1 MRTRAI
7 ETIHILLDRNRE
19 GQAPSSLPEILRQL
33 LSYLNWSFDVCIHSE
48 RLSTDLTQ
56 IEVIGKELCSFLED
70 HGFMRMNWVMIHP
83 LAGSEIAKIIN
94 AYHTLYEIIQPFRD
108 EGYKN
113 QTESRLSLLPIIK
126 VPSRMGEG
134 ESFFSL
140 ASFLEKRFIP
150 AGLYVSRGPFFPFI
164 SKELRMRVERIILE
178 LKGEEEPAVKIIRSI
193 WAHGVFDR
201 WLDRL
206 EETKDSEIDKV
217 CPANI
222 VLDERRLTLYGCWK
236 DFVLER
242 PVTPNRKGVQLG
254 PEVMK
259 VLMQKRAQEDCHACM
274 NSALMEMGPA
284 LEVNQREHEAVRVFV
299 ARSNF
304 LIRRGDHMKA
314 AAFLSHAIESEKD
327 EEKNASLCTQMGICY
342 LNAGDAQSAFEAL
355 SRARGLGSNSGLTL
369 YYLGLCQFHLKDYIE
384 ATDLFDQA
392 RLKDVAPEI
401 LKDLYFY
408 KGVCHIHLEEFD
420 EAIHSME
427 EAEEVGASK
436 VPVFF
441 YRGMGHLG
449 KEEITKA
456 IHFFHKALKADPT
469 PEDQGRIIFYIGVCN
484 KEQHRHREAIVWLQK
499 AGDIEG
505 PSQEIYNLMGFCH
518 FKLKQHALAISC
530 FEKAI
535 EIDPKS
541 AIDYANI
548 GSNLRKLGRIKEAI
562 HMYRKSLAI
571 DPSIRFA
578 RESLIELEKM
588 ENKRTRTSF
597 E

>member
-1 MRTRAI
+1 FFKKR
-7 ETIHILLDRNRE
+7 
-19 GQAPSSLPEILRQL
+19 
-33 LSYLNWSFDVCIHSE
+33 
-48 RLSTDLTQ
+48 
-56 IEVIGKELCSFLED
+56 
-70 HGFMRMNWVMIHP
+70 
-83 LAGSEIAKIIN
+83 
-94 AYHTLYEIIQPFRD
+94 
-108 EGYKN
+108 
-113 QTESRLSLLPIIK
+113 LLPA
-126 VPSRMGEG
+126 
-134 ESFFSL
+134 SL
-140 ASFLEKRFIP
+140 
-150 AGLYVSRGPFFPFI
+150 YM
-164 SKELRMRVERIILE
+164 SKEPFSPFLSKGLRMRAERIILE
-178 LKGEEEPAVKIIRSI
+178 LKGEEDPVGKVLRSI

-201 WLDRL
+201 CLDRL
-206 EETKDSEIDKV
+206 EEAKDSEIDDI
-217 CPANI
+217 CPSHI
-222 VLDERRLTLYGCWK
+222 VLDEKRLSLYGCWR
-236 DFVLER
+236 DFAQKR
-242 PVTPNRKGVQLG
+242 PVTSGKKGVLIG
-254 PEVMK
+254 HDVLE
-259 VLMQKRAQEDCHACM
+259 VLMKKRYQEGCRTCV

-284 LEVNQREHEAVRVFV
+284 LEINQREQEAVRVFA

-342 LNAGDAQSAFEAL
+342 LNAGDSQSAFEAL
-355 SRARGLGSNSGLTL
+355 SRARDLGSNSGLTL

-401 LKDLYFY
+401 LRDLYFY
-408 KGVCHIHLEEFD
+408 KGVCHILLEEFD

-427 EAEEVGASK
+427 EAEEAGASK

-548 GSNLRKLGRIKEAI
+548 GSNLRKLGRIQEAI
-562 HMYRKSLAI
+562 HMYRESLAI

-578 RESLIELEKM
+578 RENLIELEKM
-588 ENKRTRTSF
+588 ENKRTRTSL